1 MSPRS
6 RAQVRRG
13 FTVIEMLIAV
23 AALAAAAAV
32 VVSTLGA
39 TERAKLNA
47 AASMVAS
54 DLEQARLL
62 SISDTTDTTLVRIP
76 ASGDGYWLARSAA
89 LGTPI
94 KRTGTQDY
102 RVTFGLAPADSLAG
116 VAIALSSGGSSDAG
130 GKAVTFDAFG
140 RLATSGDAVITL
152 SNPSGAVSITVL
164 NGTGDVLIGRAAP

>member
-1 MSPRS
+1 MK
-6 RAQVRRG
+6 QDRRCAAGG
-13 FTVIEMLIAV
+13 FTLVEMLIVV
-23 AALAAAAAV
+23 AALGAAGAV

-76 ASGDGYWLARSAA
+76 ASGTGYWLARSAA
-89 LGTPI
+89 VGTPI
-94 KRTGTQDY
+94 KRTDTQDY
-102 RVTFGLAPADSLAG
+102 AVTFGVAPADAMAG
-116 VAIALSSGGSSDAG
+116 VAIALTAGGSSDAG

-140 RLATSGDAVITL
+140 RVATSGDAVITL
-152 SNPSGAVSITVL
+152 SNPSGSVVITVL
-164 NGTGDVLIGRAAP
+164 NGTGDVLIAKATP